1 MNKWLLAVLVL
12 FALALAGVYLFIPS
26 TITVSGKKAIDCNV
40 AAANRFLQNP
50 AQWSAWWPG
59 KQVSISPASSPYG
72 LFTYNDRSYAIEKI
86 RYNSLGVSAS
96 SGIGRY
102 SGAINILP
110 YTKDTTI
117 IEFHFSRQTSLNPIS
132 RLSDFRESKRFQKD
146 ILAVEDSLRNFL
158 HDKQK
163 VYGINFRRILNGERA
178 LMVLD
183 STFDHKP
190 GTNEVNGYLAKL
202 RAAVKRLGATE
213 INHPMLHIST
223 ADSIKYFMMIAVQT
237 NIRLELEGKMYY
249 KHTYPGYVLV
259 TDVTGGPGTVDK
271 TIAELQTYIR
281 DYEIVSPAIPY
292 AEMIT
297 DRSREPDTSKWI
309 SRIFFPVF

>member
-1 MNKWLLAVLVL
+1 MNKWLLALIVLLV
-12 FALALAGVYLFIPS
+12 LALASVYFFIPS

-59 KQVSISPASSPYG
+59 KQISVSPASSPYG
-72 LFTYNDRSYAIEKI
+72 VFSYKDRSYAIEKI
-86 RYNSLGVSAS
+86 RYNNLGISAA
-96 SGIGRY
+96 SGISRY
-102 SGAINILP
+102 TGAINLLP
-110 YTKDTTI
+110 FTKDTTI
-117 IEFHFSRQTSLNPIS
+117 IQFHFSRQTSFNPFT
-132 RLSDFRESKRFQKD
+132 RLSAYRESKRFQKD
-146 ILAVEDSLRNFL
+146 LSAIQDSLQNFL
-158 HDKQK
+158 HDKEK
-163 VYGINFRRILNGERA
+163 VYGMTFKRILNGERA

-190 GTNEVNGYLAKL
+190 GTEEVNGYLAKL

-237 NIRLELEGKMYY
+237 DIRLEMEGKMYY

-271 TIAELQTYIR
+271 AIAQLKTYIS
-281 DYEIVSPAIPY
+281 DYEIVSPAIAY

-297 DRSREPDTSKWI
+297 DRSKEADTSKWI
-309 SRIFFPVF
+309 SRVYYPIF

>member
-1 MNKWLLAVLVL
+1 MNKWLLALIILPVLV
-12 FALALAGVYLFIPS
+12 LAGVYLFVPS
-26 TITVSGKKAIDCNV
+26 TITVSGKKVIDCNV
-40 AAANRFLQNP
+40 AAATRFMQNP

-59 KQVSISPASSPYG
+59 KEISVSPASAPYG
-72 LFTYNDRSYAIEKI
+72 VFRYRERNYSIEKI
-86 RYNSLGVSAS
+86 RYNSLGISAD
-96 SGIGRY
+96 GNY
-102 SGAINILP
+102 SGAINLLP
-110 YTKDTTI
+110 YSKDTTI
-117 IEFHFSRQTSLNPIS
+117 IEFRLTRQTSLNPIT
-132 RLSDFRESKRFQKD
+132 RLKAYRESKILQKD
-146 ILAVEDSLRNFL
+146 IFAIEDSLYNLL

-163 VYGINFRRILNGERA
+163 VYGMNFKRILNGERA
-178 LMVLD
+178 LMVMD

-190 GTNEVNGYLAKL
+190 GTDEVNGYLAKL

-237 NIRLELEGKMYY
+237 DIKLELEGKMYY

-271 TIAELQTYIR
+271 TIAQLQTYIR

-297 DRSREPDTSKWI
+297 DRSREADTSKWI
-309 SRIFFPVF
+309 SRIYYPVF